1 MKYIGLTDFCDGTE
15 QCLLFMIYL
24 YELLPTQYFY
34 HTNQII
40 LHRISIHLISSD
52 IGGEKARVALASF
65 VLVPHNLLLLDEPSN
80 HLDLTTLK
88 VCLGF
93 LSVCVCVCLY
103 MCMCGHQRAYLDART
118 YISLH
123 YDLPSRSLITA
134 PHLLLSTIL
143 HTTHEQVLTAAL
155 RKFEGSVVVISHD
168 RRFLEELEPTHVVT
182 VRNGKVSILDLLF
195 ALTAISNIL

>member
-93 LSVCVCVCLY
+93 LSVCVCVCVFIY
-103 MCMCGHQRAYLDART
+103 VYVWSSK
-118 YISLH
+118 SL
-123 YDLPSRSLITA
+123 
-134 PHLLLSTIL
+134 
-143 HTTHEQVLTAAL
+143 
-155 RKFEGSVVVISHD
+155 F
-168 RRFLEELEPTHVVT
+168 
-182 VRNGKVSILDLLF
+182 
-195 ALTAISNIL
+195 